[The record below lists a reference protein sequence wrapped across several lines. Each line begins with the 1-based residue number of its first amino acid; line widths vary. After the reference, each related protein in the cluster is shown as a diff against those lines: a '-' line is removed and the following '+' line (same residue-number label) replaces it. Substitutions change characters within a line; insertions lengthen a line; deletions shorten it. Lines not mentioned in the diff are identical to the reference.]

1 MVRDP
6 KFELGE
12 VRAVQNWVAE
22 NVRVITQANELTL
35 SDFSYNSE
43 GYIAVNFL
51 FRLMAR
57 R

>member
-1 MVRDP
+1 VVREP

-22 NVRVITQANELTL
+22 NGRVITQANELTL

-43 GYIAVNFL
+43 GYTVNFL